1 MRRVALLL
9 ALAAVAALGGCAS
22 DLGPSEAEL
31 RQRWE
36 AQNIVPAAYKADLIA
51 FLRTY
56 LNDPTHI
63 RGATVSQPQRK
74 MIGPGERYVVCVRY
88 TERNSEGRYGVS
100 REGVATFV
108 SGKLDRFFDVTR
120 GKLDRS
126 LDMPVE
132 AREFCK
138 DSVFAPFPELEKLT
152 R

>member
-1 MRRVALLL
+1 MRRGALLM
-9 ALAAVAALGGCAS
+9 ALAAAAVLGGCAS
-22 DLGPSEAEL
+22 DLGPSPAEL

-56 LNDPTHI
+56 LNDPRQV

-74 MIGPGERYVVCVRY
+74 TVGPGERYVVCVRY
-88 TERNSEGRYGVS
+88 TEGRNAGQ
-100 REGVATFV
+100 REGAATFV
-108 SGKLDRFFDVTR
+108 SGKLDRYFDVTK

-126 LDMPVE
+126 IDLPVE
-132 AREFCK
+132 ARELCK
-138 DSVFAPFPELEKLT
+138 DAVYAPFPELEKLT